1 MVKRIITKMVRI
13 ALTHYNQESSAAIVL
28 TSYISNT
35 KTTRMKKYFFLL
47 LLLLIYRGSFSQ
59 ELSYYLPGD
68 VSYNAAIPT
77 PEQIIGHHVGEWHV
91 THDRLVNYMKAIA
104 AACPERVKL
113 EIMGNTYE
121 TRPQILLIFSSK
133 KNLDNLEQIRQQH
146 VQLSDPSSSAALNID
161 NMPAVIWIGHSI
173 HGNESSGAN
182 ASLLSAYYLAA
193 AQGGKIDE
201 LLDNTVILFDPSFN
215 PDGLQRFSTWVNQ
228 HKSKN
233 LVTDPNSREFNEVW
247 PGGRFNH
254 YWFDLNRDWLP
265 AVHPESQ
272 NRLKKFQAWR
282 PNILTDHHEQG
293 SNASFFFQPGVPAR
307 INPLTPDKNQE
318 LTARIANYHAKFLDR
333 IGSLYF
339 TKENY
344 DDFYYGKG
352 STYPDVQ
359 GCIGILFEQASS
371 RGHAQQTSNGIL
383 RFPFTIRNQF
393 TTTLSTLE
401 ATVALR
407 KELLNYQRDFFKMT
421 AQEGAT
427 AANKAWVIG
436 ETTDKARTHHFI
448 EMLLRHKIEVY
459 ELNSAVNAD
468 NFNFEKGAAY
478 IIPANQPQYRLLRGI
493 FDKTLTYKDSLF
505 YDITAWTM
513 PLAFGL
519 PYAELNTSKYT
530 ASVKGNHVDSVTT
543 PLGEIKGVQTNY
555 AYAFEWNELYAPRM
569 LYELLD
575 NGILVKLSTKP
586 FEATIESGKK
596 KFGYGSIIV
605 PVGVQKTDAGKL
617 FTLLKSSAEKNGV
630 TVYPVSTGLS
640 ATGVDLGSASFL
652 NITKPAVAMLVG
664 TGVSATDAG
673 EIWYLLDQR
682 FNMPASQLETPV
694 FNRADLSKYNALVL
708 VSGNYTDLNKEKLKA
723 WIQNGGTLICFEE
736 AVQWAAQ
743 NGITNL
749 SFRKIP
755 SAVDSSM
762 ELPYAGKD
770 DKEGSQLNYGGI
782 FRADIDITHPLF
794 YGYQRPYIDLFKAGK
809 IFPEKTKNP
818 YGNPAVYGNAP
829 LQSGYISK
837 ENYTAIKNS
846 AAVIVTPLGSGRVIN
861 IADNPNFRAFWL
873 GGTKLMM
880 NALFFGRLID
890 AGRNRGE
897 EE

>member
-1 MVKRIITKMVRI
+1 MAF
-13 ALTHYNQESSAAIVL
+13 ALIL
-28 TSYISNT
+28 IS
-35 KTTRMKKYFFLL
+35 FQ
-47 LLLLIYRGSFSQ
+47 SFTQ
-59 ELSYYLPGD
+59 ELSYYLPTD
-68 VSYNAAIPT
+68 VTYNTAIPT
-77 PEQIIGHHVGEWHV
+77 PEQVIGHHVGEWHI

-104 AACPERVKL
+104 AASPDRVKL
-113 EIMGNTYE
+113 EIMGTTYE
-121 TRPQILLIFSSK
+121 TRPQLLLVFSSK

-146 VQLSDPSSSAALNID
+146 LQLGDAAASASLNTD
-161 NMPAVIWIGHSI
+161 NMPAVVWIGHSI

-193 AQGGKIDE
+193 AEGKKIDE
-201 LLDNTVILFDPSFN
+201 LLDNVVILFDPSFN

-233 LVTDPNSREFNEVW
+233 LVTDANSREFNEVW

-265 AVHPESQ
+265 GVHAESQ

-307 INPLTPDKNQE
+307 VNPLTPEKNQQ
-318 LTARIANYHAKFLDR
+318 LTAKIAEFHARFLDK

-371 RGHAQQTSNGIL
+371 RGHAQQTANGVL

-401 ATVALR
+401 AAVNLR
-407 KELLNYQRDFFKMT
+407 KDLLNYQRDFFKMT
-421 AQEGAT
+421 LQEGSSAV
-427 AANKAWVIG
+427 NKAWVIG
-436 ETTDKARTHHFI
+436 EATDKARTNHFI

-459 ELNSAVNAD
+459 TLGSNVSAD
-468 NFNFEKGAAY
+468 NVNFEKGSAY

-519 PYAELNTSKYT
+519 PYAELTAAKYT
-530 ASVKGNHVDSVTT
+530 AAVKGSRVDSVSM
-543 PLGEIKGVQTNY
+543 PVGVMAGAKTNY
-555 AYAFEWNELYAPRM
+555 AYVFEWNELYAPRM
-569 LYELLD
+569 LYELID
-575 NGILVKLSTKP
+575 NGILAKVTSSP
-586 FEATIESGKK
+586 FEAAIDGGKK
-596 KFGYGSIIV
+596 KFGYGSILI
-605 PVGVQKTDAGKL
+605 PVGLQKSDADKVYS
-617 FTLLKSSAEKNGV
+617 LLKNSAEKNGV
-630 TVYPVSTGLS
+630 TVYPLTTGMS
-640 ATGVDLGSASFL
+640 AAGVDLGSASFM
-652 NITKPAVAMLVG
+652 NITKPGIAMLVG

-673 EIWYLLDQR
+673 EVWHLLDQR
-682 FNMPASQLETPV
+682 FNMPVSHLEINT
-694 FNRADLSKYNALVL
+694 FNRAELAKYNTLVM
-708 VSGNYTDLNKEKLKA
+708 VSGNYSELSKEKLKA
-723 WIQNGGTLICFEE
+723 WVQNGGTLICLED
-736 AVQWAAQ
+736 AVQWTAQ
-743 NGITNL
+743 NGITNI
-749 SFRKIP
+749 SFKKVAGGI
-755 SAVDSSM
+755 DSSM
-762 ELPYAGKD
+762 ALPYASKSD
-770 DKEGSQLNYGGI
+770 REGSQQNYGGI
-782 FRADIDITHPLF
+782 FRAGIDITHPLF
-794 YGYQRPYIDLFKAGK
+794 YGYQQPYIDLFKAGK
-809 IFPEKTKNP
+809 TFPEKSRNP
-818 YGNPAVYGNAP
+818 YANPAFYGNTP

-837 ENYTAIKNS
+837 ENYAAIKNS
-846 AAVIVTPLGSGRVIN
+846 AAVLVSTVGSGRVIS

-890 AGRNRGE
+890 AGSGRGE
-897 EE
+897 E

>member
-1 MVKRIITKMVRI
+1 MKK
-13 ALTHYNQESSAAIVL
+13 LNIVL
-28 TSYISNT
+28 VFLISSL
-35 KTTRMKKYFFLL
+35 YAV
-47 LLLLIYRGSFSQ
+47 SQ
-59 ELSYYLPGD
+59 ELSYYLPSD
-68 VSYNAAIPT
+68 VSYNASIPA
-77 PEQIIGHHVGEWHV
+77 PEQVIGHHVGEWHI
-91 THDRLVNYMKAIA
+91 THDRLLNYMNAIA
-104 AACPERVKL
+104 EACPARVKL
-113 EIMGNTYE
+113 IMMGATYE
-121 TRPQILLIFSSK
+121 ARPQLLLIFSAK

-146 VQLSDPSSSAALNID
+146 LQLSDPAVSASLNTD

-193 AQGGKIDE
+193 AQGKKIDE

-228 HKSKN
+228 HRSKN

-265 AVHPESQ
+265 AVHAESQ
-272 NRLKKFQAWR
+272 HRLQQFQAWR

-307 INPLTPDKNQE
+307 VNPLTPEKNQE
-318 LTARIANYHAKFLDR
+318 LTAKIAVFHAKFLDK

-371 RGHAQQTSNGIL
+371 RGHAQQTANGIL

-401 ATVALR
+401 ATVTLR
-407 KELLNYQRDFFKMT
+407 KELLNYQRDFFKMV
-421 AQEGAT
+421 AQES
-427 AANKAWVIG
+427 AAANNKAWVIG
-436 ETTDKARTHHFI
+436 ETTDKARTNHFI

-459 ELNSAVNAD
+459 ELNNNITVD
-468 NFNFEKGAAY
+468 NNNFEKGAAF
-478 IIPANQPQYRLLRGI
+478 IIPTNQPQYRLLRGI
-493 FDKTLTYKDSLF
+493 FDKTLSYRDSLF

-519 PYAELNTSKYT
+519 PYAELNASKYNI
-530 ASVKGNHVDSVTT
+530 ALKGTRVDSVKKSA
-543 PLGEIKGVQTNY
+543 GEIKGGQSNY
-555 AYAFEWNELYAPRM
+555 AYAFEWNEFYAPRM

-575 NGILVKLSTKP
+575 NGILAKLTSSP
-586 FEATIESGKK
+586 FEATVEAGKK
-596 KFGYGSIIV
+596 KFNYGTIVV
-605 PVGVQKTDAGKL
+605 PVALQKTDSAKL
-617 FTLLKSSAEKNGV
+617 FALLRTSAIKNGI
-630 TVYPVSTGLS
+630 TVYPLVTGMSVS
-640 ATGVDLGSASFL
+640 GVDLGSARFL
-652 NITKPAVAMLVG
+652 NINKPSIAMLVG

-673 EIWYLLDQR
+673 EIWHLLDQR
-682 FNMPASQLETPV
+682 FDMPVSHLETPV
-694 FNRADLSKYNALVL
+694 FNRVDLNKYNTLIL
-708 VSGNYTDLNKEKLKA
+708 VSGSYTDLNKEKLKA
-723 WIQNGGTLICFEE
+723 WVQNGGTLICFED

-743 NGITNL
+743 NGLTNL
-749 SFRKIP
+749 SFKKIP
-755 SAVDSSM
+755 AAIDSSIS
-762 ELPYAGKD
+762 LPYASKD
-770 DKEGSQLNYGGI
+770 EREGAQQNYGGI
-782 FRADIDITHPLF
+782 FRADIDLTHPLF

-809 IFPEKTKNP
+809 NFPEKTNNP

-829 LQSGYISK
+829 LQSGYIGK
-837 ENYTAIKNS
+837 ENYAAIKNS
-846 AAVIVTPLGSGRVIN
+846 AAVIVSAVGSGRVIS

-890 AGRNRGE
+890 TGRGRSE